1 MNEIPNFDLHKLFEL
16 QAFSTLNS
24 KQSASWVFK
33 LVLFYVAGFVLTQT
47 FGGYIMLHFY
57 GTVDNTKMFELAK
70 KSGTGY
76 LPIQLFQLVHTSLS
90 FLLPALAVQKLVGGQ
105 FWPATNGKVAP
116 KGVFIYI
123 PGLLFSFF
131 PLLQTMYFY
140 NSLIDLSFL
149 GPKIAEMLQ
158 QSEKGMNQLMEGMLS
173 STAPVSVGLNIFLI
187 VIMAAVVEELF
198 FRGTLQPLL
207 TRWLGDAH
215 LAILI
220 TGISFSAI
228 HLQIDGFFPR
238 AALGILLGYLFH
250 QSGRLWMPII
260 THALFNG
267 TQLAGYYMMAA
278 DPNLAKESNDP
289 AMLPF
294 SITLFSTLVFIFTY
308 YAFHQFTQKK
318 V

>member
-1 MNEIPNFDLHKLFEL
+1 M
-16 QAFSTLNS
+16 
-24 KQSASWVFK
+24 
-33 LVLFYVAGFVLTQT
+33 LTQML
-47 FGGYIMLHFY
+47 GGYIMLHFY
-57 GTVDNTKMFELAK
+57 GSVDNAKMFEIARK
-70 KSGTGY
+70 TSTGF

-90 FLLPALAVQKLVGGQ
+90 FLIPALIVQKFAGGQ
-105 FWPATNGKVAP
+105 FWPTINGTVAP

-131 PLLQTMYFY
+131 PLLQTMYYY

-149 GPKIAEMLQ
+149 GKDWMEMIV
-158 QSEKGMNQLMEGMLS
+158 QSEKSMNQLMEGMLS
-173 STAPVSVGLNIFLI
+173 STAPVAVGLNVFLI
-187 VIMAAVVEELF
+187 VIMAAIVEELF

-207 TRWLGDAH
+207 TRWLGDADKS
-215 LAILI
+215 ILI
-220 TGISFSAI
+220 TGITFSAI

-238 AALGILLGYLFH
+238 AALGILLGYLF
-250 QSGRLWMPII
+250 QRSGRLWMPII

-267 TQLAGYYMMAA
+267 SQLAGYYMMAA
-278 DPNLAKESNDP
+278 NPDLAQESSDP

-318 V
+318 A

>member
-1 MNEIPNFDLHKLFEL
+1 L
-16 QAFSTLNS
+16 QVFSTLNS
-24 KQSASWVFK
+24 SQSASWAIK
-33 LVLFYVAGFVLTQT
+33 LVLLYVAGFVLTQML
-47 FGGYIMLHFY
+47 GGYIMLHFY
-57 GTVDNTKMFELAK
+57 GTVDNAKMFELAK
-70 KSGTGY
+70 KSTTGY

-90 FLLPALAVQKLVGGQ
+90 FLIPALVVQKLAGGN
-105 FWPATNGKVAP
+105 FWPNNHGVVAP

-140 NSLIDLSFL
+140 NSMIDLSFL
-149 GPKIAEMLQ
+149 GPKIAQMLQ
-158 QSEKGMNQLMEGMLS
+158 QSEKGMAQLMEGMLS

-187 VIMAAVVEELF
+187 VIMAAIVEELF

-207 TRWLGDAH
+207 TRWLGDADK
-215 LAILI
+215 AILI
-220 TGISFSAI
+220 TGIAFSAI

-238 AALGILLGYLFH
+238 AALGILLGYLF
-250 QSGRLWMPII
+250 QKSGRLWMPII

-267 TQLAGYYMMAA
+267 SQLAGYYMMAA
-278 DPNLAKESNDP
+278 NPDLAQESSEP

-318 V
+318 A

>member
-1 MNEIPNFDLHKLFEL
+1 
-16 QAFSTLNS
+16 
-24 KQSASWVFK
+24 
-33 LVLFYVAGFVLTQT
+33 
-47 FGGYIMLHFY
+47 MLHFY
-57 GTVDNTKMFELAK
+57 GSVDNAKMFEIARK
-70 KSGTGY
+70 TSTGF

-90 FLLPALAVQKLVGGQ
+90 FLIPALIVQKYAGGQ
-105 FWPATNGKVAP
+105 FWPTINGTVAP

-131 PLLQTMYFY
+131 PLLQTMYYY

-149 GPKIAEMLQ
+149 GKDWMEMIV
-158 QSEKGMNQLMEGMLS
+158 QSEKSMNQLMEGMLS
-173 STAPVSVGLNIFLI
+173 STAPVAVGLNIFLI
-187 VIMAAVVEELF
+187 VIMAAIVEELF

-207 TRWLGDAH
+207 TRWLGDADKS
-215 LAILI
+215 ILI
-220 TGISFSAI
+220 TGIAFSAI

-238 AALGILLGYLFH
+238 AALGILLGYLF
-250 QSGRLWMPII
+250 QRSGRLWMPII

-267 TQLAGYYMMAA
+267 SQLAGYYMMAA
-278 DPNLAKESNDP
+278 NPDLAQESSDP

-318 V
+318 S